1 MEPYINELLKVAVEK
16 ESSDLHLVPNSK
28 PVVRINGSLKSLNN
42 FPDFQSEELKKML
55 IEILDE
61 KRLQAL
67 ENNLELDFAYS
78 IAGIARFR
86 CNYYFQRGSL
96 SAAFRIVNT
105 IIKSIEELGLP
116 PKVREFASYPRGLV
130 LVCGPTGSGKS
141 TTLATL
147 IDIINEER
155 AENIITIE
163 DPIEYL
169 HRHKKSIISQREVE
183 FDTKTFSQAL
193 KHVLREDPNIIMVG
207 EMRDLDTVSNTLT
220 AAETGHLVFSTL
232 HTQDA
237 AQTIDR
243 IIDIFPTHQQQQ
255 IRMQLAG
262 TLKAVLVQQLLPNV
276 SNNGRVAAC
285 ELMFVN
291 TPIKSMIRE
300 MKVHQIYSSMQTGGK
315 EGMIMMDMS
324 LARLYKQGK
333 ISKEIAYDKCHNREE
348 LIRYI
353 NSDVL

>member
-116 PKVREFASYPRGLV
+116 PKVRICKLPKR
-130 LVCGPTGSGKS
+130 TGSCLRTYGQRK
-141 TTLATL
+141 
-147 IDIINEER
+147 IN
-155 AENIITIE
+155 NSC
-163 DPIEYL
+163 Y
-169 HRHKKSIISQREVE
+169 
-183 FDTKTFSQAL
+183 
-193 KHVLREDPNIIMVG
+193 
-207 EMRDLDTVSNTLT
+207 
-220 AAETGHLVFSTL
+220 
-232 HTQDA
+232 
-237 AQTIDR
+237 
-243 IIDIFPTHQQQQ
+243 
-255 IRMQLAG
+255 
-262 TLKAVLVQQLLPNV
+262 
-276 SNNGRVAAC
+276 
-285 ELMFVN
+285 VN
-291 TPIKSMIRE
+291 
-300 MKVHQIYSSMQTGGK
+300 
-315 EGMIMMDMS
+315 
-324 LARLYKQGK
+324 
-333 ISKEIAYDKCHNREE
+333 
-348 LIRYI
+348 RYYQ
-353 NSDVL
+353 

>member
-1 MEPYINELLKVAVEK
+1 MESFINEILKKSVELGA
-16 ESSDLHLVPNSK
+16 SDLHVIANSK
-28 PVVRINGSLKSLNN
+28 PLVRINGSLVVLDNFSEIKSEAL
-42 FPDFQSEELKKML
+42 ETMLLK
-55 IEILDE
+55 ILDE
-61 KRLQAL
+61 KKILAL
-67 ENNLELDFAYS
+67 DTNLELDFSYS
-78 IAGIARFR
+78 ILGVSRFR
-86 CNYYFQRGSL
+86 CNFYFQRGSL
-96 SAAFRIVNT
+96 AAAFRIVSSK
-105 IIKSIEELGLP
+105 IKSIEELGLP
-116 PKVREFASYPRGLV
+116 SKVKEFADYARGLI

-141 TTLATL
+141 TTLASL
-147 IDIINEER
+147 IDIINEQR

-169 HRHKKSIISQREVE
+169 HKHKKSIVSQREVE
-183 FDTKTFSQAL
+183 FDTRTFAEAL
-193 KHVLREDPNIIMVG
+193 KHALREDPNIIMVG

-243 IIDIFPTHQQQQ
+243 IIDVFPTHQQQQ
-255 IRMQLAG
+255 IRMQLAS
-262 TLKAVLVQQLLPNV
+262 TLKAVLVQQLLPNIN
-276 SNNGRVAAC
+276 NNGRVAAC

-291 TPIKSMIRE
+291 SAIKNMIRE

-333 ISKEIAYDKCHNREE
+333 IAKEVAYDKCHNREE
-348 LIRYI
+348 LVRYI
-353 NSDVL
+353 NSDIL

>member
-1 MEPYINELLKVAVEK
+1 MEAFINEILKKGVEL
-16 ESSDLHLVPNSK
+16 EASDVHLVAHSK
-28 PVVRINGSLKSLNN
+28 PLVRINGLLVPLNN
-42 FPDFQSEELKKML
+42 FAEINSEELKKIL
-55 IEILDE
+55 LEILDE
-61 KRLQAL
+61 KKLNTL
-67 ENNLELDFAYS
+67 ETKLELDFSYS
-78 IAGIARFR
+78 IAGLARFR
-86 CNYYFQRGSL
+86 CNYYYQRGSV
-96 SAAFRIVNT
+96 AAAIRIVST
-105 IIKSIEELGLP
+105 KMKSIEELGLP
-116 PKVREFASYPRGLV
+116 LKVKEFAGYPRGLV

-141 TTLATL
+141 TTLASI

-169 HRHKKSIISQREVE
+169 HKHKKSIISQREVE
-183 FDTKTFSQAL
+183 FDTRTFSEAL
-193 KHVLREDPNIIMVG
+193 KHALREDPNIIMVG

-262 TLKAVLVQQLLPNV
+262 TLKAVLVQQLIPNI
-276 SNNGRVAAC
+276 NNNSRVAAC
-285 ELMFVN
+285 ELMLVN
-291 TPIKSMIRE
+291 SAIKNMIRE

-315 EGMIMMDMS
+315 EGMIMMDIS
-324 LARLYKQGK
+324 LARLYKEGK
-333 ISKEIAYDKCHNREE
+333 ISKEVAYDKCHSREE

-353 NSDVL
+353 NSEVF

>member
-1 MEPYINELLKVAVEK
+1 MEPFINEILKTGFDMEA
-16 ESSDLHLVPNSK
+16 SDVHLVANSK
-28 PVVRINGSLKSLNN
+28 PMIRINGYLKPMDN
-42 FPDFQSEELKKML
+42 FSEINSEELKKIL
-55 IEILDE
+55 FDILDE
-61 KRLQAL
+61 KRLRTL
-67 ENNLELDFAYS
+67 EQNMELDFAYS
-78 IAGIARFR
+78 IPGLGRFR
-86 CNYYFQRGSL
+86 SNYYFQRGSVA
-96 SAAFRIVNT
+96 AAFRIVNT
-105 IIKSIEELGLP
+105 KIKSIEELGLP
-116 PKVREFASYPRGLV
+116 AKVREFASYPRGLV

-147 IDIINEER
+147 INIINEER

-183 FDTKTFSQAL
+183 FDTKSFSEAL
-193 KHVLREDPNIIMVG
+193 KYSLREDPNIVMVG

-276 SNNGRVAAC
+276 DNTGRVAAC
-285 ELMFVN
+285 ELMIVN
-291 TPIKSMIRE
+291 TAIKNMIRE
-300 MKVHQIYSSMQTGGK
+300 MKVHHIYSSMQAGGK

-333 ISKEIAYDKCHNREE
+333 INKEVAYDKCHSREE
-348 LIRYI
+348 LVRYI
-353 NSDVL
+353 NSEVL

>member
-1 MEPYINELLKVAVEK
+1 MEYYINEILKIAAEL
-16 ESSDLHLVPNSK
+16 EASDVHLVTNSK
-28 PVVRINGSLKSLNN
+28 PLIRSNGSLITLDN
-42 FPDFQSEELKKML
+42 FPEMKAEELKKML
-55 IEILDE
+55 LDILDE
-61 KRLQAL
+61 KKIHIM
-67 ENNLELDFAYS
+67 ETKLELDFSYS
-78 IAGIARFR
+78 IPGLARFR
-86 CNYYFQRGSL
+86 CNYYFQRGSMA
-96 SAAFRIVNT
+96 AAFRIVNSR
-105 IIKSIEELGLP
+105 IKSIEDLGLP
-116 PKVREFASYPRGLV
+116 PKVREFAGYPRGLV

-141 TTLATL
+141 TTLASIL
-147 IDIINEER
+147 NIINEER

-169 HRHKKSIISQREVE
+169 HWHKKSIVSQREVE
-183 FDTKTFSQAL
+183 FDTVSFSEAL
-193 KHVLREDPNIIMVG
+193 RHALREDPDIIMVG
-207 EMRDLDTVSNTLT
+207 EMRDLETVSNTLT

-262 TLKAVLVQQLLPNV
+262 TLKAVLVQQLLPNI
-276 SNNGRVAAC
+276 NNTGRVAAC

-291 TPIKSMIRE
+291 TAIKNMIRE
-300 MKVHQIYSSMQTGGK
+300 MKGHQIYSSMQTGGK

-333 ISKEIAYDKCHNREE
+333 ISKELAYDKCHNREE
-348 LIRYI
+348 LMRYI
-353 NSDVL
+353 NSEVL

>member
-1 MEPYINELLKVAVEK
+1 MEPYIKEILKIGVELEA
-16 ESSDLHLVPNSK
+16 SDVHLVANSK
-28 PVVRINGSLKSLNN
+28 PMVRINGSLVPLNN
-42 FPDFQSEELKKML
+42 FSEINSEELKKILLEM
-55 IEILDE
+55 LDE
-61 KRLQAL
+61 KKLHTL
-67 ENNLELDFAYS
+67 ETKLELDFSYS
-78 IAGIARFR
+78 ISGLARFR
-86 CNYYFQRGSL
+86 CNFYYQRGSIA
-96 SAAFRIVNT
+96 AAFRIVST
-105 IIKSIEELGLP
+105 RIKSIEELGLP
-116 PKVREFASYPRGLV
+116 LKVKEFASYPRGLV

-141 TTLATL
+141 TTLASI

-169 HRHKKSIISQREVE
+169 HKHKKSIISQREVE
-183 FDTKTFSQAL
+183 FDTKTFAEAL
-193 KHVLREDPNIIMVG
+193 KHALREDPNIIMVG

-262 TLKAVLVQQLLPNV
+262 TLKAVLVQQLIPNI
-276 SNNGRVAAC
+276 SNNDRVAAC
-285 ELMFVN
+285 ELMLVN
-291 TPIKSMIRE
+291 SAIKNMIRE

-333 ISKEIAYDKCHNREE
+333 IAKEVAYDKCHSRDE
-348 LIRYI
+348 LMRYI
-353 NSDVL
+353 NSDVF

>member
-1 MEPYINELLKVAVEK
+1 MEPYINEILRKSVEL
-16 ESSDLHLVPNSK
+16 EASDVHLVANSR
-28 PVVRINGSLKSLNN
+28 PIIRINGYLVPLEN
-42 FPDFQSEELKKML
+42 FSEIQPEELKKFL
-55 IEILDE
+55 LEIVDE
-61 KRLQAL
+61 IRLHAL
-67 ENNLELDFAYS
+67 EKNMELDFSYS
-78 IAGIARFR
+78 IAGLARFR
-86 CNYYFQRGSL
+86 CNYYFQRGTIA
-96 SAAFRIVNT
+96 AAFRIVST
-105 IIKSIEELGLP
+105 KIKSIEDLGLP
-116 PKVREFASYPRGLV
+116 LKVREFTEYPRGLV

-147 IDIINEER
+147 INIINEER

-183 FDTKTFSQAL
+183 FDTMTFAEAL
-193 KHVLREDPNIIMVG
+193 KHALREDPNIIMVG

-255 IRMQLAG
+255 VRMQLAG

-276 SNNGRVAAC
+276 NNNGRVAAC

-291 TPIKSMIRE
+291 TAIKSMIRD

-333 ISKEIAYDKCHNREE
+333 IAKEVAYDKCHSRDE

-353 NSDVL
+353 NSETA

>member
-1 MEPYINELLKVAVEK
+1 MEPYINEILKIGVEL
-16 ESSDLHLVPNSK
+16 EASDVHLIASSK
-28 PVVRINGSLKSLNN
+28 PLFRINGSLVALNN
-42 FPDFQSEELKKML
+42 FSQIKSEELKKML
-55 IEILDE
+55 LEILDE
-61 KRLQAL
+61 KKIHTL
-67 ENNLELDFAYS
+67 ETELELDFSYS
-78 IAGIARFR
+78 ILGLARFR
-86 CNYYFQRGSL
+86 CNFYFQRGSIA
-96 SAAFRIVNT
+96 AAFRVISSR
-105 IIKSIEELGLP
+105 IKSIEELGLP
-116 PKVREFASYPRGLV
+116 LKVKEFAGYPRGLV

-141 TTLATL
+141 TTLASI

-163 DPIEYL
+163 DPIEFL
-169 HRHKKSIISQREVE
+169 HKHKKSIISQREVA
-183 FDTKTFSQAL
+183 FDTRTFAEAL
-193 KHVLREDPNIIMVG
+193 KHALREDPNIIMVG
-207 EMRDLDTVSNTLT
+207 EMRDLETVSNTLT

-262 TLKAVLVQQLLPNV
+262 TLKAVLVQQLLPNIH
-276 SNNGRVAAC
+276 NNGRVAAC

-291 TPIKSMIRE
+291 TAIKNMIRE

-333 ISKEIAYDKCHNREE
+333 IAKEVAYDKCHSKEE
-348 LIRYI
+348 LVRYI

>member
-1 MEPYINELLKVAVEK
+1 METYINEILKIAVEMDA
-16 ESSDLHLVPNSK
+16 SDVHLVPNSK
-28 PVVRINGSLKSLNN
+28 PVVRINGYLKLLDN
-42 FPDFQSEELKKML
+42 FSEIKPEELKKNL
-55 IEILDE
+55 LEILDE
-61 KRLQAL
+61 KRLHAL
-67 ENNLELDFAYS
+67 ENNLELDFSHS
-78 IAGIARFR
+78 IPGIARFR
-86 CNYYFQRGSL
+86 CNYYYQRGSI
-96 SAAFRIVNT
+96 SAAIRIVST
-105 IIKSIEELGLP
+105 KIKSIEDLGLP
-116 PKVREFASYPRGLV
+116 SKVREFASYPRGLV

-141 TTLATL
+141 TTLASL

-183 FDTKTFSQAL
+183 FDTKSFSEAL
-193 KHVLREDPNIIMVG
+193 KHALREDPNIIMVG
-207 EMRDLDTVSNTLT
+207 EMRDLDTVSSTLT

-243 IIDIFPTHQQQQ
+243 IIDVFPTHQQQQ

-262 TLKAVLVQQLLPNV
+262 TLKAVLVQQLLPNI
-276 SNNGRVAAC
+276 NNTGRVAAC

-291 TPIKSMIRE
+291 TAIKSMIRD

-333 ISKEIAYDKCHNREE
+333 ISKEVAYDKCHTREE
-348 LIRYI
+348 LVRYI

>member
-1 MEPYINELLKVAVEK
+1 MEPYINEILRKSVEL
-16 ESSDLHLVPNSK
+16 EASDVHLVANSR
-28 PVVRINGSLKSLNN
+28 PIVRINGYLVPLEN
-42 FPDFQSEELKKML
+42 FSEIQPEELKKIL
-55 IEILDE
+55 FEITDE
-61 KRLQAL
+61 VRLHAL
-67 ENNLELDFAYS
+67 EKNLELDFSYS
-78 IAGIARFR
+78 ISGLARFR
-86 CNYYFQRGSL
+86 CNYYFQRGTIA
-96 SAAFRIVNT
+96 AAFRVVST
-105 IIKSIEELGLP
+105 RIKSIEDLGLP
-116 PKVREFASYPRGLV
+116 LKVREFTGYPRGLV

-147 IDIINEER
+147 INIINEER

-183 FDTKTFSQAL
+183 FDTTSFAEAL
-193 KHVLREDPNIIMVG
+193 KHALREDPNIIMVG

-255 IRMQLAG
+255 VRMQLAG

-276 SNNGRVAAC
+276 NNNGRVAAC

-291 TPIKSMIRE
+291 TAIKSMIRD

-333 ISKEIAYDKCHNREE
+333 ISKEVAYDKCHSRDE

-353 NSDVL
+353 NSETA

>member
-1 MEPYINELLKVAVEK
+1 MEPYVNEILKIAVEL
-16 ESSDLHLVPNSK
+16 EASDVHLVANSK
-28 PVVRINGSLKSLNN
+28 PLIRSNGSLITLNN
-42 FPDFQSEELKKML
+42 FSEIKMEELKTML
-55 IEILDE
+55 LDILDE
-61 KRLQAL
+61 KRIHVL
-67 ENNLELDFAYS
+67 ETKLELDFSYS
-78 IAGIARFR
+78 IPGIARFR

-96 SAAFRIVNT
+96 AAAFRIVNSR
-105 IIKSIEELGLP
+105 IKSIEELGLP
-116 PKVREFASYPRGLV
+116 LKVKEFAGYPRGLV

-141 TTLATL
+141 TTLASI
-147 IDIINEER
+147 IDIINEDR

-169 HRHKKSIISQREVE
+169 HWHKKSIVSQREVE
-183 FDTKTFSQAL
+183 FDTVSFSEAL
-193 KHVLREDPNIIMVG
+193 KHALREDPNIIMVG

-262 TLKAVLVQQLLPNV
+262 TLKAVLVQQLLPNI
-276 SNNGRVAAC
+276 NKTGRVAAC

-291 TPIKSMIRE
+291 TAIKNMIRE

-324 LARLYKQGK
+324 LARLYKHGK
-333 ISKEIAYDKCHNREE
+333 IAKEVAYDKCHNREE
-348 LIRYI
+348 LMRYI